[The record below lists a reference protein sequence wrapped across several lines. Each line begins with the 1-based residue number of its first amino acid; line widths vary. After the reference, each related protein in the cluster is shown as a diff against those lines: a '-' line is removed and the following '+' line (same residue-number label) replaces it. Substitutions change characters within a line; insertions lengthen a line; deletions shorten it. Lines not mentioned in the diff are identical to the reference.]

1 MPITSHPHAPCEL
14 AHPFEQRHL
23 DEPCNHSLQV
33 GDTTIA
39 LSVGPCRS
47 AHVISLRTRH
57 KRLGNGSARLA
68 MEQLCLAADR
78 AGFELSIWAS
88 PLNKRT
94 NLARLVRFYQ
104 SLGFR
109 LTGKIIN
116 QAGEPELIRP
126 CLRQEI
132 RKIAPPPEMR

>member
-1 MPITSHPHAPCEL
+1 
-14 AHPFEQRHL
+14 
-23 DEPCNHSLQV
+23 
-33 GDTTIA
+33 
-39 LSVGPCRS
+39 
-47 AHVISLRTRH
+47 
-57 KRLGNGSARLA
+57 

-94 NLARLVRFYQ
+94 KLARLVRFYQ

-109 LTGKIIN
+109 LTGKVIN

-126 CLRQEI
+126 CLSQQI
-132 RKIAPPPEMR
+132 R

>member
-1 MPITSHPHAPCEL
+1 MPIASHLHALCEL
-14 AHPFEQRHL
+14 AHHFEPLQVT
-23 DEPCNHSLQV
+23 EPRNCSLHV
-33 GDTTIA
+33 GDTTIS
-39 LSVGPCRS
+39 LSVGPGRS
-47 AHVISLRTRH
+47 AHIISLRTRH
-57 KRLGNGSARLA
+57 KRLRNGSARRA

-126 CLRQEI
+126 CLRREI
-132 RKIAPPPEMR
+132 RKIAPSPEMR